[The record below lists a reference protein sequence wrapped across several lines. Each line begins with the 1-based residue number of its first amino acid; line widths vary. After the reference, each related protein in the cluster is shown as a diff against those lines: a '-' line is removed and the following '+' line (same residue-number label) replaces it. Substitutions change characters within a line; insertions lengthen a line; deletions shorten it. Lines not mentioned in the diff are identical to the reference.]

1 MTWTNSFFLILTL
14 TITTTCFLC
23 LWELG
28 KEKWERDGWI
38 SLACHLLYGIIFFSV
53 IPAVYVIIMWRA
65 ENSDGSTVGVA
76 FEMTRRMEMVT
87 VVCGFSWIAGMVLF
101 SLKYIV
107 DEIFLFSLQ
116 FRCMPGRKHE
126 KEILKQCCENLGIR
140 RKFRLYQDFR
150 ICVPMINGILRP
162 QIYLPDA
169 KIFNDQDLMCIFYH
183 ELTHYRHA
191 DVFFKKLTVI
201 ARCIHWFNPIIRKK
215 LDRAISVYSEAYCDS
230 TVCGKSYVETKS
242 YCIVLL
248 KALQLSSEKAPYMAV
263 GLCES
268 ENEIEE
274 RIRRIGRIRKQRRR
288 NRGVAVF
295 LAVFVLV
302 TGSITS
308 FATGWGI
315 VRVHEQLYNA
325 TVIEVEEN
333 LDVDEQ
339 LEYTTW
345 GDFRGKVTE
354 GTVKK
359 EKIEIDPKSNF
370 TRMEWTLAPNEIVVS
385 PAFYMEAEDE
395 IWLAI
400 SVDLKDKKIRGGIV
414 GDNGEKRYVEDTE
427 LLWHGF
433 SLREDGKYR
442 IFIENISSVPILVY
456 GFYD

>member
-1 MTWTNSFFLILTL
+1 
-14 TITTTCFLC
+14 
-23 LWELG
+23 
-28 KEKWERDGWI
+28 
-38 SLACHLLYGIIFFSV
+38 
-53 IPAVYVIIMWRA
+53 
-65 ENSDGSTVGVA
+65 
-76 FEMTRRMEMVT
+76 MVT

-274 RIRRIGRIRKQRRR
+274 RIRRIGRIRKQRSC
-288 NRGVAVF
+288 
-295 LAVFVLV
+295 L
-302 TGSITS
+302 SC
-308 FATGWGI
+308 
-315 VRVHEQLYNA
+315 
-325 TVIEVEEN
+325 
-333 LDVDEQ
+333 
-339 LEYTTW
+339 
-345 GDFRGKVTE
+345 
-354 GTVKK
+354 
-359 EKIEIDPKSNF
+359 
-370 TRMEWTLAPNEIVVS
+370 AP
-385 PAFYMEAEDE
+385 
-395 IWLAI
+395 
-400 SVDLKDKKIRGGIV
+400 
-414 GDNGEKRYVEDTE
+414 
-427 LLWHGF
+427 
-433 SLREDGKYR
+433 SLRSWKLLPSR
-442 IFIENISSVPILVY
+442 PSKMVT
-456 GFYD
+456 

>member
-1 MTWTNSFFLILTL
+1 
-14 TITTTCFLC
+14 
-23 LWELG
+23 
-28 KEKWERDGWI
+28 
-38 SLACHLLYGIIFFSV
+38 
-53 IPAVYVIIMWRA
+53 
-65 ENSDGSTVGVA
+65 
-76 FEMTRRMEMVT
+76 MVT

-325 TVIEVEEN
+325 TVLEVEEN
-333 LDVDEQ
+333 LHVDEQ

>member
-1 MTWTNSFFLILTL
+1 M
-14 TITTTCFLC
+14 
-23 LWELG
+23 
-28 KEKWERDGWI
+28 
-38 SLACHLLYGIIFFSV
+38 
-53 IPAVYVIIMWRA
+53 
-65 ENSDGSTVGVA
+65 
-76 FEMTRRMEMVT
+76 
-87 VVCGFSWIAGMVLF
+87 
-101 SLKYIV
+101 
-107 DEIFLFSLQ
+107 
-116 FRCMPGRKHE
+116 
-126 KEILKQCCENLGIR
+126 
-140 RKFRLYQDFR
+140 
-150 ICVPMINGILRP
+150 
-162 QIYLPDA
+162 
-169 KIFNDQDLMCIFYH
+169 
-183 ELTHYRHA
+183 
-191 DVFFKKLTVI
+191 
-201 ARCIHWFNPIIRKK
+201 
-215 LDRAISVYSEAYCDS
+215 
-230 TVCGKSYVETKS
+230 
-242 YCIVLL
+242 
-248 KALQLSSEKAPYMAV
+248 
-263 GLCES
+263 
-268 ENEIEE
+268 
-274 RIRRIGRIRKQRRR
+274 
-288 NRGVAVF
+288 
-295 LAVFVLV
+295 
-302 TGSITS
+302 
-308 FATGWGI
+308 
-315 VRVHEQLYNA
+315 HEQLYNA